1 MVEDGLH
8 SLSIFV
14 FTPSIVG
21 GLLFCLKGLPGADVT
36 APAYVDG
43 EAVLVDG
50 AVVATGIVAVGGVL
64 TGATVEVVVP
74 FSGAGEP

>member
-1 MVEDGLH
+1 MSSFLH
-8 SLSIFV
+8 SLSIFG

-50 AVVATGIVAVGGVL
+50 AVVATGIVAVGGAL